1 MSRRI
6 RLGESLVEAGLIN
19 TAQLDEALARRTTTG
34 ERIGESLVALGYIS
48 ERDLVRTLA
57 KDADIPFLEANELRV
72 DPAVVSLVAAQV
84 ARAQNLIPLR
94 ADGRALV
101 VAMANPFDIGVI
113 RSLERSSSRQIRTVT
128 GDPAL
133 IAQLVE
139 THYGSTNGGRS
150 AAIEPA
156 AVPMSTGSRPSW
168 AGRAPAVG
176 LATPQLQPRQSA
188 VNLAGLPQQ
197 VTRQLVTIEEGA
209 TAAELA
215 DGIIRRGVALN
226 ATDIHVEPLEEIVQ
240 IRYRVDG
247 MLQEGAAYP
256 KALQAALMSRIK
268 ILSGLDIAES
278 RLPQDGRAKI
288 KVDTR
293 TIDLRV
299 STFPTIHGEDV
310 VLRVLDRGRVALQLD
325 ALGIDPADVDLLR
338 ADLKKPFGLL
348 PVTGPT
354 GSGKTT
360 TLYSALLE
368 MTTGERCIITL
379 EDPVEYEVEKIRQSQ
394 INVRAGL
401 TFASGLRSIL
411 RHDPDVILVGEMR
424 DQETVQIALS
434 AALTGHLVLTTLHT
448 TTAAGAIPRLLDMGA
463 EPFIVASAISL
474 IASQRLVRALC
485 QECKTPLTLP
495 RVAAERFELVGATV
509 FGPRGCSACRQTGYD
524 GRVGIF
530 EFLPITEQIVTCI
543 YERRSSDDIRRVSGR
558 PTLLDDGLRKVR
570 SGVTSLDEVLRVIA

>member
-6 RLGESLVEAGLIN
+6 RLGESLVDSGLIN
-19 TAQLDEALARRTTTG
+19 KAQLDEALARREKTG
-34 ERIGESLVALGYIS
+34 ERIGESLVALGHIS

-57 KDADIPFLEANELRV
+57 KDADIPFLESNDLHV
-72 DPAVVSLVAAQV
+72 DPSVVALVPSQV
-84 ARAQNLIPLR
+84 AKAQNLIPLR

-101 VAMANPFDIGVI
+101 VAMGNPFDIGVI

-128 GDPAL
+128 GDPTV

-139 THYGSTNGGRS
+139 AHYGSNGGRHAS
-150 AAIEPA
+150 VVNA
-156 AVPMSTGSRPSW
+156 STGRPSW
-168 AGRAPAVG
+168 IPNRATDSTVAAAPSQRAVSPM
-176 LATPQLQPRQSA
+176 T
-188 VNLAGLPQQ
+188 AGLP
-197 VTRQLVTIEEGA
+197 RQLVTIEEGA

-215 DGIIRRGVALN
+215 DGIIRRGVTQG
-226 ATDIHVEPLEEIVQ
+226 ATDIHIEPLEEVVQ

-247 MLQEGAAYP
+247 LLQDGAAYP
-256 KALQAALMSRIK
+256 KTLQAALMSRVK
-268 ILSGLDIAES
+268 ILAGLDIAES

-288 KVDTR
+288 RVDAR
-293 TIDLRV
+293 MVDLRV

-310 VLRVLDRGRVALQLD
+310 VLRILDRSRVALQLD
-325 ALGIDPADVDLLR
+325 SLGIDPADVELLR
-338 ADLKKPFGLL
+338 ADLKRPFGLL

-360 TLYSALLE
+360 TLYSALME
-368 MTTGERCIITL
+368 MSTGDRCIITL
-379 EDPVEYEVEKIRQSQ
+379 EDPVEYEVERIRQSQ

-474 IASQRLVRALC
+474 IASQRLVRSLC
-485 QECKTPLTLP
+485 DKCRAPVSLP
-495 RVAAERFELVGATV
+495 KAAAERFGLVGATV
-509 FGPRGCSACRQTGYD
+509 YGPRGCPSCRQTGYR
-524 GRVGIF
+524 GRMGIF

-543 YERRSSDDIRRVSGR
+543 YDRKSSDDIRRVSGR

-570 SGVTSLDEVLRVIA
+570 SGLTSLDEVLRVIA

>member
-1 MSRRI
+1 M
-6 RLGESLVEAGLIN
+6 EAGLIN
-19 TAQLDEALARRTTTG
+19 VAQLDEALARRNTTG

-48 ERDLVRTLA
+48 ELDLVRTLA
-57 KDADIPFLEANELRV
+57 KDADIPFLEAGELRV
-72 DPAVVSLVAAQV
+72 EPAVIALVPAQV
-84 ARAQNLIPLR
+84 ARAHNLVPLR
-94 ADGRALV
+94 AEGRALI
-101 VAMANPFDIGVI
+101 VAMSNPFDIGVI
-113 RSLERSSSRQIRTVT
+113 RSLERSGGRQIRTVT

-133 IAQLVE
+133 IGQLVE
-139 THYGSTNGGRS
+139 LHYGASGGGRQS
-150 AAIEPA
+150 AQILALDPPA
-156 AVPMSTGSRPSW
+156 AVARPSW
-168 AGRAPAVG
+168 AGRPSVVGMAIPAV
-176 LATPQLQPRQSA
+176 QPRQSTA
-188 VNLAGLPQQ
+188 ALAGLPAQI
-197 VTRQLVTIEEGA
+197 TRQIVTVELGA
-209 TAAELA
+209 TAAEHA
-215 DGIIRRGVALN
+215 DGIIKRGVALG
-226 ATDIHVEPLEEIVQ
+226 ATDIHIEPLEESVQ

-247 MLQEGAAYP
+247 ILQDGATYP
-256 KALQAALMSRIK
+256 KTLQAALMSRVK

-293 TIDLRV
+293 SIDLRV

-310 VLRVLDRGRVALQLD
+310 VLRVLDRGRVALRLD
-325 ALGIDPADVDLLR
+325 SLGIDPADVELLR

-379 EDPVEYEVEKIRQSQ
+379 EDPVEYEVENIRQSQ

-485 QECKTPLTLP
+485 EECRAPLALP
-495 RVAAERFELVGATV
+495 KAAAERFGLVGVAV
-509 FGPRGCSACRQTGYD
+509 LGPRGCASCGQTGYR

-530 EFLPITEQIVTCI
+530 EFLPITEQVVTCI
-543 YERRSSDDIRRVSGR
+543 YERRSSDDIRRISGR

-570 SGVTSLDEVLRVIA
+570 SGITSLDEVLRVIA

>member
-6 RLGESLVEAGLIN
+6 RLGESLVEAGLVN

-34 ERIGESLVALGYIS
+34 ERIGEALVALGYIS

-57 KDADIPFLEANELRV
+57 KDADIPFLESEELRV
-72 DPAVVSLVAAQV
+72 DPSVIALIPGQV
-84 ARAQNLIPLR
+84 AKSQNLVPLR

-101 VAMANPFDIGVI
+101 VAMGNPFDIGVI

-128 GDPAL
+128 GDPTF

-139 THYGSTNGGRS
+139 AHYGANGGQS
-150 AAIEPA
+150 GSGNGSP
-156 AVPMSTGSRPSW
+156 SSSRPSW
-168 AGRAPAVG
+168 TPSRGSPGSTAAPAV
-176 LATPQLQPRQSA
+176 TSTTRNQ
-188 VNLAGLPQQ
+188 NLAIPASAAGS
-197 VTRQLVTIEEGA
+197 RQLVTVEEGA

-215 DGIIRRGVALN
+215 DGIIRRGVVQN
-226 ATDIHVEPLEEIVQ
+226 ATDIHIEPLEELVQ
-240 IRYRVDG
+240 VRYRVDG

-256 KALQAALMSRIK
+256 KSLQAALMSRIK
-268 ILSGLDIAES
+268 ILAGLDIAES

-288 KVDTR
+288 RVDAR
-293 TIDLRV
+293 TVDLRV

-310 VLRVLDRGRVALQLD
+310 VLRILDRGRVALQLD
-325 ALGIDPADVDLLR
+325 SLGIDAADVELLR
-338 ADLKKPFGLL
+338 ADLKRPFGLL

-360 TLYSALLE
+360 TLYSALME
-368 MTTGERCIITL
+368 MSTGDRCIITL
-379 EDPVEYEVEKIRQSQ
+379 EDPVEYEVERIRQSQ

-485 QECKTPLTLP
+485 NQCRTPVTLP
-495 RVAAERFELVGATV
+495 KAAAERFNLTDATV
-509 FGPRGCSACRQTGYD
+509 YGPKGCSSCRQTGYR
-524 GRVGIF
+524 GRQGIF
-530 EFLPITEQIVTCI
+530 EFLPVTEQIVACI
-543 YERRSSDDIRRVSGR
+543 YERKSSEDIRRVAGR

-570 SGVTSLDEVLRVIA
+570 AGVTSLDEVLRVIA